1 MTTDDIK
8 NDLKKEMRQLIMLV
22 SSIRSQDMDHF
33 ESHTKFVGELIEYVR
48 KIETNMNEN
57 WEKINTSLIALN
69 RTVEE
74 SLNSLLSGV
83 NPESLK
89 ETSKALK
96 EIQSSMG
103 KSIQTMNLENIMRE
117 LQGVGGSGV
126 TITASAPTAKAASK
140 SAKSSPIPISA
151 SMSTSYTAPTAS
163 AAGKAESAGGE
174 EEDGLSAEERKQI
187 TNVYGY
193 VPDHLKKQTK
203 KKKET
208 KEPHLLKPSD
218 FFGS

>member
-1 MTTDDIK
+1 MTADEI
-8 NDLKKEMRQLIMLV
+8 KKEMRQLIMLV

-48 KIETNMNEN
+48 KIETSMNEN
-57 WEKINTSLIALN
+57 WEKINTSLISLN

-96 EIQSSMG
+96 EIQNSMG
-103 KSIQTMNLENIMRE
+103 KSIQAMNLENIMRE
-117 LQGVGGSGV
+117 LQGVSGSGV
-126 TITASAPTAKAASK
+126 TMTVATPTTKTASK
-140 SAKSSPIPISA
+140 SAKASPIPISA
-151 SMSTSYTAPTAS
+151 SMSTSYTTPATA
-163 AAGKAESAGGE
+163 AAGKMESSGGE
-174 EEDGLSAEERKQI
+174 DDDGLSADERKQI
-187 TNVYGY
+187 TSVYGY
-193 VPDHLKKQTK
+193 VPDHLKKQSK